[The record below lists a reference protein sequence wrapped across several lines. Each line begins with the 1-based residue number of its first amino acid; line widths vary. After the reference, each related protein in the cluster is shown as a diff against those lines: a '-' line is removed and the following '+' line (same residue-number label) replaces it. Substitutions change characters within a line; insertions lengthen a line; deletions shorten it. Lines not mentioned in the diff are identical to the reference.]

1 MYDGTNKFLRRKNKM
16 NNTNSESNSTKKV
29 KSYSKDATPKLSE
42 KELQKNAKKTSK
54 ADLKTSK
61 KSEPIKIV
69 NKEVLRES
77 RKMEQGYSTK
87 KDDKVADIVEN
98 KNVAAE
104 RSTVVDKKD
113 IPPESAANFEEK
125 VSERTDSPVITN
137 ETQNETCK
145 ITEENSKAEPEE
157 KKERRPVLIEL
168 KDKSDTFK
176 KIIDIALAYERLEN
190 ERKKLKATIKI
201 QGDKNAELEEERDC
215 LKRNL
220 EATELLCQKKQ
231 LDIER
236 LQADIEHRNEV
247 INIVKAD
254 KDESSQEFKN
264 ALAASL
270 RICMQDFKEL
280 KELEMSD
287 DVGYAAIDTLENVF
301 KILGKNG
308 ISI

>member
-1 MYDGTNKFLRRKNKM
+1 MYDGTNKFLWRKNKM
-16 NNTNSESNSTKKV
+16 NNTNSGNNSTKKV
-29 KSYSKDATPKLSE
+29 KSHSKGATPKLSE
-42 KELQKNAKKTSK
+42 KELPKNVKKTPK
-54 ADLKTSK
+54 AALKTPK
-61 KSEPIKIV
+61 KAEPIKII

-87 KDDKVADIVEN
+87 KDDKVADIADN

-104 RSTVVDKKD
+104 RSTVADKKEM
-113 IPPESAANFEEK
+113 PPESTANFEEK
-125 VSERTDSPVITN
+125 VIERTDSPVIAH

-157 KKERRPVLIEL
+157 KKERRPALIEL
-168 KDKSDTFK
+168 KDKSDAFK

-201 QGDKNAELEEERDC
+201 QGDKNAELEEERES

-220 EATELLCQKKQ
+220 ETTELLCKKKQ